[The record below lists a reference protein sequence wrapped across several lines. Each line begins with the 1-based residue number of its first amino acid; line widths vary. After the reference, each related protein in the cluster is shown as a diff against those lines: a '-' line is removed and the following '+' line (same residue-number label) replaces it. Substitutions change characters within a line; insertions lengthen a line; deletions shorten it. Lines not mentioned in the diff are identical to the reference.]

1 MHISKQR
8 QFNES
13 GGDMRDFVLV
23 LVLTTS
29 FVVIGLGGWW
39 IVQSGLFKPKP
50 KPMVQATIMLD
61 NQCQLLDEV
70 FVVSA
75 PQLGRTAPFYNKKA
89 TLKLPEGTLLQ
100 LATSQLYP
108 DVAYDGIPQAI
119 MPKMEM
125 TADCSLSPRLEGIFG
140 SMRDTFKN

>member
-1 MHISKQR
+1 
-8 QFNES
+8 
-13 GGDMRDFVLV
+13 MRDFVLV
-23 LVLTTS
+23 LVLATS

-39 IVQSGLFKPKP
+39 IVQSGILKPKP
-50 KPMVQATIMLD
+50 KPMVQATILLD
-61 NQCQLLDEV
+61 NQCELLDEV

-89 TLKLPEGTLLQ
+89 MIRLPEGTLLQ
-100 LATSQLYP
+100 LATSSLYP

-119 MPKMEM
+119 MPEMKM

-140 SMRDTFKN
+140 SMRETFSK

>member
-1 MHISKQR
+1 
-8 QFNES
+8 
-13 GGDMRDFVLV
+13 MRELVLV
-23 LVLTTS
+23 LVLATS

-39 IVQSGLFKPKP
+39 IVQSGILKPKP

-61 NQCQLLDEV
+61 NQCELLDEV

-89 TLKLPEGTLLQ
+89 MIRLPEGTLLQ
-100 LATSQLYP
+100 LATSSLYP

-119 MPKMEM
+119 LPEMKM

-140 SMRDTFKN
+140 SMRETFNK

>member
-1 MHISKQR
+1 MK
-8 QFNES
+8 
-13 GGDMRDFVLV
+13 DFVLV
-23 LVLTTS
+23 LVLATS

-39 IVQSGLFKPKP
+39 IAQSGILNPKP

-61 NQCQLLDEV
+61 NRCELLDEV

-89 TLKLPEGTLLQ
+89 MIRLPEGTLLQ
-100 LATSQLYP
+100 LATSSLYP

-119 MPKMEM
+119 MPEMKM

-140 SMRDTFKN
+140 SMRETFNK

>member
-1 MHISKQR
+1 MK
-8 QFNES
+8 
-13 GGDMRDFVLV
+13 DFVLV
-23 LVLTTS
+23 LVLATS

-39 IVQSGLFKPKP
+39 IVQSGILKPKP
-50 KPMVQATIMLD
+50 KPMVHATIMLE
-61 NQCQLLDEV
+61 NQCELLDEV

-89 TLKLPEGTLLQ
+89 TILLPEGTLLQ
-100 LATSQLYP
+100 LATSSLYP

-119 MPKMEM
+119 MPEMKM

-140 SMRDTFKN
+140 SMRETFSK

>member
-1 MHISKQR
+1 MHISDHLQL
-8 QFNES
+8 NEP

-23 LVLTTS
+23 LVLATS

-39 IVQSGLFKPKP
+39 ILQSGVFKPKP

-61 NQCQLLDEV
+61 NQCKLLDEV

-89 TLKLPEGTLLQ
+89 TIKLPEGTLLQ
-100 LATSQLYP
+100 LATSPLYP
-108 DVAYDGIPQAI
+108 DVAYDGIPQTI
-119 MPKMEM
+119 MPEMEM
-125 TADCSLSPRLEGIFG
+125 TADCSLSPRLEGIFD

>member
-1 MHISKQR
+1 MK
-8 QFNES
+8 
-13 GGDMRDFVLV
+13 DFVLV
-23 LVLTTS
+23 LVLATS

-39 IVQSGLFKPKP
+39 IVQSGILKQKPKP
-50 KPMVQATIMLD
+50 IVQATIILD
-61 NQCQLLDEV
+61 NQCELLDEV

-89 TLKLPEGTLLQ
+89 MIRLPEGTLLQ
-100 LATSQLYP
+100 LATSSLYP

-119 MPKMEM
+119 MPEMKM

-140 SMRDTFKN
+140 SMRETFKK